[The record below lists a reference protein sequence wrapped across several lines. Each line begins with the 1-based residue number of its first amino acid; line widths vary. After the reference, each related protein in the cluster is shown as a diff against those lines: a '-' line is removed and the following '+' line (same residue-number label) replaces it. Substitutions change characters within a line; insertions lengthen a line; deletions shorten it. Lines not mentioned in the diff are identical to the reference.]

1 MPSRRNR
8 AQSGNRRDNKRM
20 RVVAC
25 LSFLVLGF
33 AQDRTLN
40 KVNTQAVASFQGT
53 LKSADKKW
61 VILAVENGESLK
73 MFVTGKT
80 RFIRDG
86 KSAKPGDF
94 HDGEQVTADA
104 ERDLRLNMLCI
115 KLEYPPVEDK
125 KPTAKP

>member
-1 MPSRRNR
+1 
-8 AQSGNRRDNKRM
+8 M
-20 RVVAC
+20 RVVIC
-25 LSFLVLGF
+25 LLSLSFVF

-40 KVNTQAVASFQGT
+40 KVDTRAVASFQGT

-80 RFIRDG
+80 KFIRDG

-115 KLEYPPVEDK
+115 KLQYPPAEER
-125 KPTAKP
+125 KPAPKQ